1 MNIITMEIRMEGDPQ
16 GCKELVAME
25 LEEILRKIGWAQ
37 VRCTGVREEKP
48 EQMRMRRD

>member
-1 MNIITMEIRMEGDPQ
+1 MNIITMEIRMEGDSQ

-37 VRCTGVREEKP
+37 VRCTGVREEIPK
-48 EQMRMRRD
+48 QMRMGRD